1 MIHLANLCLSDGK
14 PTQVIEGIPMHIIL
28 GAPRQPEPYNDTYPM
43 TSPLALQ
50 DGSIQFRL
58 SIIAD
63 LDRKSRDANDSS
75 TFNSYLKSGRFTIQP
90 EWKGASIVWNDNSTV
105 STGVGTENK
114 TIDPDSSQTMYYG
127 AGGRINSQFAFG
139 NRGMELSSLVT
150 FNGKLYACEDRT
162 GIIFQI
168 VDHKVIPWVIL
179 ADGNGTRPRGFKCE
193 WTIVRDEHLYVGS
206 HSADI
211 KHIHRDGP
219 SVEAGQR
226 WVKKISKEGLVEHLD
241 WEPVYLALE
250 QHLGVKPPGYVM
262 HETVLWSDIQKTW
275 YFMPRQI
282 SHENYTE
289 ERHPYT
295 CSNLMIYANENFTD
309 IRSMP
314 IGEHNPIYGFSAARF
329 VPGTDD
335 TVIIALRIM
344 EIDEIF
350 STRIIVFS
358 ITGTIHLVEEEVLNG
373 LKYEGLE
380 FT

>member
-1 MIHLANLCLSDGK
+1 MLKQELPANGFRSIITSNFTLGFFLCVLVANLHLSDGK

-63 LDRKSRDANDSS
+63 LDRKSKDANDSS

-90 EWKGASIVWNDNSTV
+90 EWKGASIVWNDNSTI

-114 TIDPDSSQTMYYG
+114 TIDPDSSQALYYG

-179 ADGNGTRPRGFKCE
+179 ADGNGTRPRGKYIPE
-193 WTIVRDEHLYVGS
+193 RLHMYVRFL
-206 HSADI
+206 
-211 KHIHRDGP
+211 
-219 SVEAGQR
+219 QNF
-226 WVKKISKEGLVEHLD
+226 
-241 WEPVYLALE
+241 
-250 QHLGVKPPGYVM
+250 
-262 HETVLWSDIQKTW
+262 WS
-275 YFMPRQI
+275 
-282 SHENYTE
+282 
-289 ERHPYT
+289 
-295 CSNLMIYANENFTD
+295 L
-309 IRSMP
+309 
-314 IGEHNPIYGFSAARF
+314 
-329 VPGTDD
+329 
-335 TVIIALRIM
+335 L
-344 EIDEIF
+344 
-350 STRIIVFS
+350 
-358 ITGTIHLVEEEVLNG
+358 
-373 LKYEGLE
+373 
-380 FT
+380 